1 MEWVLVYISLTF
13 HGHPIAKEIGRYDSM
28 IDCFYARE
36 QLAQDVGGSNGYF
49 PNGEQAVCVSNLKEM
64 G

>member
-13 HGHPIAKEIGRYDSM
+13 HGHPIAEEIGRYDSM
-28 IDCFYARE
+28 VECFHARE

-49 PNGEQAVCVSNLKEM
+49 PTGEQAVCVSNLKEIH
-64 G
+64 